1 MPIFLITT
9 AHAIADAQQ
18 GVVPVIAQA
27 GTAFLPLLALA
38 VTNTLGLLLK
48 PKELVRTLKA
58 KPWILLIL
66 ALIGVGG
73 WWFWGWVTADP
84 VVAAKAGKG
93 SQAPVTVAGAYQ
105 ADWSKV
111 ALEILRQ
118 EEAAHLR
125 GAAEP
130 PGASADSIAKPPTTP
145 VAAVPT
151 HGDSTIAQARYFRG
165 GPERNGHLGG
175 PALRGLVPLWSYY
188 PQDDRNIMILSSPM
202 VRDGKVYA
210 ASCLLDSPAS
220 FGTVFRLDLATGK
233 QDWICEFKDPK
244 AKQEFLGFFSSPA
257 VNSEGT
263 RLLIGQGLH
272 MDFDAALVCLDTA
285 DGTVK
290 WTVPT
295 PLHIEG
301 SPAIEGD
308 IVVAGAGAVEL
319 GEDHKPKGDPKGKG
333 HPGFVVGVRISTG
346 EVLFRETVHDPE
358 GSPVL
363 KDGICYIGSGLNGSK
378 VVAIRADLN
387 VAELVA
393 KGLKRRVWELET
405 PYPAT
410 GAVTL
415 TGDLLL
421 LGCGKGDFVFAAKE
435 PEGLLLAIDVK
446 SGQKRWE
453 VKLPD
458 AVLAP
463 IAVNGTVGI
472 VPCRNGEV
480 VAINLAQQ
488 GTELWRARLNKN
500 APVLA
505 GAAFTGDT
513 VYAVSNDGY
522 LVVLDAKDGKQIERI
537 YLNAKGKPGELGL
550 CTSSPLLV
558 DGKLVVGSETGGLR
572 CFVGK

>member
-1 MPIFLITT
+1 MTNVFLTT

-38 VTNTLGLLLK
+38 VTSTMGLLLK

-58 KPWILLIL
+58 KPWILVIL
-66 ALIGVGG
+66 ALIVIGG
-73 WWFWGWVTADP
+73 WWLWGWMTADP
-84 VVAAKAGKG
+84 VVAVKENKG
-93 SQAPVTVAGAYQ
+93 GAAPAMGGGSYQ

-111 ALEILRQ
+111 ALEIIRQ
-118 EEAAHLR
+118 EEVDRQR
-125 GAAEP
+125 GVTAPIVPTAP
-130 PGASADSIAKPPTTP
+130 VPVVAPAPGATQSVPTT
-145 VAAVPT
+145 AA
-151 HGDSTIAQARYFRG
+151 ARYFRG
-165 GPERNGHLGG
+165 GAERNGHLGG
-175 PALRGLVPLWSYY
+175 PAPRGLVPLWSYY
-188 PQDDRNIMILSSPM
+188 PQDDRTTMVLSSPI

-210 ASCLLDSPAS
+210 ASCLLDPPGSY
-220 FGTVFRLDLATGK
+220 GTIFRLDLTTGK

-257 VNSEGT
+257 VNAEGT

-301 SPAIEGD
+301 SPAVEGD

-319 GEDHKPKGDPKGKG
+319 GEDHKPKGDPTGKG

-346 EVLFRETVHDPE
+346 EVLFRETVNDPE
-358 GSPVL
+358 SSPVL
-363 KDGICYIGSGLNGSK
+363 RHGICYIGSGLNGSK
-378 VVAIRADLN
+378 VVAIRADLTD
-387 VAELVA
+387 AELAA
-393 KGLKRRVWELET
+393 KGLKRRLWELET

-415 TGDLLL
+415 AGDLVLI
-421 LGCGKGDFVFAAKE
+421 GCGKGDFVFAAKD
-435 PEGLLLAIDVK
+435 PEGLILAIDATT
-446 SGQKRWE
+446 GQKRWE

-472 VPCRNGEV
+472 APCRNGEV
-480 VAINLAQQ
+480 VAIDLAQA
-488 GTELWRARLNKN
+488 GKELWRARLNKN
-500 APVLA
+500 APALA

-513 VYAVSNDGY
+513 AYAVSNDGY
-522 LVVLDAKDGKQIERI
+522 LVVLDAKDGKQLERI
-537 YLNAKGKPGELGL
+537 YLNAKGKPGEMGL
-550 CTSSPLLV
+550 CTSSPLVV